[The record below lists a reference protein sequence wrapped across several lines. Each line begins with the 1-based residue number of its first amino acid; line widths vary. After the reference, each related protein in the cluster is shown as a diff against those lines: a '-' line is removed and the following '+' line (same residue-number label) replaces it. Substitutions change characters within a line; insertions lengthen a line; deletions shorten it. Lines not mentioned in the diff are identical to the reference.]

1 MSINLEI
8 NHAKQKIVLICVK
21 VLKENTA
28 DMRSAGPSV
37 SSCSA
42 LSLPLYLI
50 MLLFMENL
58 VELSMFVHFY
68 VTFGYWVN
76 YVIMLPGLF

>member
-1 MSINLEI
+1 MFEI
-8 NHAKQKIVLICVK
+8 NPAKQQIVLIYVK
-21 VLKENTA
+21 VLKENIA
-28 DMRSAGPSV
+28 DMRIPGPSV

-42 LSLPLYLI
+42 LSLPLQSI
-50 MLLFMENL
+50 MLLFVEKL